1 MDWQEMYD
9 ILLESGLATEGELE
23 IACALGGCNEDT
35 MERVLFYRTGWRS
48 FSGWMGDNED
58 D

>member
-1 MDWQEMYD
+1 MEWQEMYD

-23 IACALGGCNEDT
+23 IACALAGCNEDT